1 MRDALGHSEFYFLAS
16 MSSPAQQLT
25 LLIVGSGAREHAL
38 VKAARRSGMVRQV
51 LAAPG
56 NAGMEGEAACRP
68 VKADDVPR
76 LVALARAEQV
86 DLVIVGPEVPLSLGL
101 VDELAKVKIPAF
113 GPTQDGAELE
123 ASKVFTKKFLLRN
136 NIPTAHG
143 EMFNS
148 SHPALN
154 YMKNKPLPIV
164 IKASGLAAGKGVTV
178 AQTRAEAEAAIR
190 ASLDEKIFGA
200 SGDEILIEDF
210 LPGEEAS
217 MMLVVCGEKYLVLP
231 ASQDHKR
238 VGDGDTG
245 ANTGGMGAYAPAAVV
260 DAPLLARIEGEI
272 IRPTLA
278 AFTREGINYRG
289 ILYIGL
295 MLTPSG
301 PSVVEFNVRFGDPE
315 CQVLLPLL
323 ATDPIKILWDC
334 ANGVLDPA
342 ACQLNSNFAAT
353 VVIAAHNYPSHPR
366 AGDVIT
372 FPPASSLPPGVDI
385 LHAGTKRRTDG
396 AIVTSGGRVLS
407 VVATAPTLHAA
418 LDAAYR
424 VCAQIKFDGMHY
436 RRDIG
441 ARQLAR
447 DK

>member
-1 MRDALGHSEFYFLAS
+1 MDFSK
-16 MSSPAQQLT
+16 QQLT

-38 VKAARRSGMVRQV
+38 AKAARRSAMAGAV

-56 NAGMEGEAACRP
+56 NAGIAEDATCHA
-68 VKADDVPR
+68 VKADDVPG
-76 LVALARAEQV
+76 LVALARREKA
-86 DLVIVGPEVPLSLGL
+86 DFVIVGPEVPLSLGL
-101 VDELAKVKIPAF
+101 VDALEKESIPAF
-113 GPTQDGAELE
+113 GPRQAGAQLE
-123 ASKVFTKKFLLRN
+123 ASKVYTKNFLLRN
-136 NIPTAHG
+136 RIPTAYG
-143 EMFNS
+143 ETFTAAAA
-148 SHPALN
+148 ALE
-154 YMKNKPLPIV
+154 YIKHKPLPIV

-200 SGDEILIEDF
+200 SGEEILIEDF

-231 ASQDHKR
+231 PSQDHKR
-238 VGDGDTG
+238 AGDGDTG

-260 DAPLLARIEGEI
+260 DAPLLARIEKEI

-278 AFTREGINYRG
+278 AFTREGIDYRG
-289 ILYIGL
+289 VLYIGL
-295 MLTPSG
+295 MLTPAG

-334 ANGVLDPA
+334 ANGALDAAAVKLQPQFSAAVVL
-342 ACQLNSNFAAT
+342 
-353 VVIAAHNYPSHPR
+353 AAHDYPANPR

-372 FPPASSLPPGVDI
+372 LPPAAALPKGVDI
-385 LHAGTKRRTDG
+385 LHAGTKRRNDG
-396 AIVTSGGRVLS
+396 ALVTAGGRVLN
-407 VVATAPTLHAA
+407 VVATGTSLRAA
-418 LDAAYR
+418 LDAAYA
-424 VCAQIKFDGMHY
+424 VCAQIKFAGMHY
-436 RRDIG
+436 RQDIG

-447 DK
+447 EQR